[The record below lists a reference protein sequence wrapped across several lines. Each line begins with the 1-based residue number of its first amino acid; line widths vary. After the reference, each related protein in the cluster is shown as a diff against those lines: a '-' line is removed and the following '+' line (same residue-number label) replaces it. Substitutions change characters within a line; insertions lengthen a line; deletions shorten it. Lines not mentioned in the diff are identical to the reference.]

1 MEAAAA
7 GANSDA
13 TLVAAASMLEP
24 MVCCVPSR
32 TDLSVAE
39 GRPRL
44 VGLLAGSAVAGVFG
58 AIQLKMLRLE
68 RGAKEDWRDKKKA
81 NFDLPKKALPL

>member
-1 MEAAAA
+1 
-7 GANSDA
+7 
-13 TLVAAASMLEP
+13 MLEAI
-24 MVCCVPSR
+24 VCCVPSR

-68 RGAKEDWRDKKKA
+68 RGAKKQETGEKA
-81 NFDLPKKALPL
+81 NFDLPKKARPL